1 MNRPLT
7 LTTLLGL
14 SSALVAC
21 ATTQPAQNPDAT
33 GLPDAGPDETYEVS
47 FPEVKQPP
55 ERQLVMVVS
64 EDFETRCPSSDPHF
78 AFDRSRLQADDAA
91 GVEAL
96 ARCVQRPGVSE
107 REILVTGHADDRGTE
122 RYNHDLALDRA
133 RIVSEKLIE
142 QGVDPKRIFVTTAG
156 ESKARGSDD
165 GLVSHGFD
173 RRVDVRLRDEPHVPL
188 ASGVYPYGEVATRP

>member
-1 MNRPLT
+1 MTRPLF
-7 LTTLLGL
+7 TTVLLGL
-14 SSALVAC
+14 SSTLLAC

-47 FPEVKQPP
+47 FPEAKQPP

-64 EDFETRCPSSDPHF
+64 EDFETECPSSDPHF
-78 AFDRSRLQADDAA
+78 AFDRARLQADDAA

-96 ARCVQRPGVSE
+96 ARCVQRPGLSE
-107 REILVTGHADDRGTE
+107 RDILVTGHADARGTE
-122 RYNHDLALDRA
+122 RYNRDLALERA
-133 RIVSEKLIE
+133 RTVSKKLIDH
-142 QGVDPKRIFVTTAG
+142 GVDPKRLFVTTAG

-165 GLVSHGFD
+165 GLVAHGFD

-188 ASGVYPYGEVATRP
+188 ASGVFPYGEVAP